1 MGVGRGG
8 TGGALLIN
16 PQGLIW
22 GGGPEEQGRANVI
35 YVAWKAGPVTFHLK
49 LLSAGK
55 RVCIHQRPRHM
66 GVGGQLVSVGALSPW
81 GVRGGQVVRFGS
93 SCLDPLSHLTSL
105 PKDANGCP
113 LCTQLGKTFTVFHS
127 L

>member
-35 YVAWKAGPVTFHLK
+35 YMAWKAGPVTFHLK
-49 LLSAGK
+49 LLSVGK
-55 RVCIHQRPRHM
+55 RVCIHRRPRHM
-66 GVGGQLVSVGALSPW
+66 GVGGQFCERWCSFTMG
-81 GVRGGQVVRFGS
+81 GS
-93 SCLDPLSHLTSL
+93 SCEIW
-105 PKDANGCP
+105 
-113 LCTQLGKTFTVFHS
+113 
-127 L
+127 